1 MTDIKSLA
9 ERIEI
14 IPRKR
19 IEDNRGWF
27 LKVITGKENGLPAYT
42 GEIYIVS
49 SENGASRGGHYH
61 IQATEWFTLLQG
73 KSNLE
78 LYDILTHERLTILLD
93 ISKPITIVVPP
104 NVVHRFDAIEKNQFL
119 LLAYTDMLYNPGDTV
134 IFNF

>member
-9 ERIEI
+9 EKIEI
-14 IPRKR
+14 IPRKK
-19 IEDNRGWF
+19 IEDSRGWF

-42 GEIYIVS
+42 GEIYTVFS
-49 SENGASRGGHYH
+49 KNGASRGGHYH

-93 ISKPITIVVPP
+93 INNPITIVVPP
-104 NVVHRFDAIEKNQFL
+104 NVVHRFDAIEQQPFL
-119 LLAYTDMLYNPGDTV
+119 LLAYTDILYKPDDT
-134 IFNF
+134 IRFEM